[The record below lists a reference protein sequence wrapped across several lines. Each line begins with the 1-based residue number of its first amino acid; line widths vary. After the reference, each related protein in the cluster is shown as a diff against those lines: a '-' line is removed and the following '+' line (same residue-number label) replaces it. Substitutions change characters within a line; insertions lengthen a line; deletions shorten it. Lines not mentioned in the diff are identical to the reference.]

1 MLQATLV
8 CRDNDSVLEAY
19 SRCSSGF
26 ELRKRGR
33 LTNTFNTDLPEPP
46 QMVLNVHIDSAGG
59 LPVVAEIQ
67 IHLQSIFQL
76 AKPHRRLGEVQSAA
90 SIEALLADNR
100 ELLERLDAELSRVAE
115 RDARQGDGR
124 AGEGDSAARRGSRG
138 PLAPPLNAKVMPAQ
152 DLQ

>member
-8 CRDNDSVLEAY
+8 CRDSASALEAY

-33 LTNTFNTDLPEPP
+33 LTNTFDTNLPEPP
-46 QMVLNVHIDSAGG
+46 QMVLNVHIESAGG

-67 IHLQSIFQL
+67 IHLQSIYKLMQ
-76 AKPHRRLGEVQSAA
+76 PHRRLGEVVRAA

-100 ELLERLDAELSRVAE
+100 ELLECLDAEFSPMLE
-115 RDARQGDGR
+115 RGASHEDGR
-124 AGEGDSAARRGSRG
+124 ADAGGPTAHPGNRGALV
-138 PLAPPLNAKVMPAQ
+138 PHLNAKVTPAP
-152 DLQ
+152 DV